1 MMLEND
7 PKMAKYK
14 PEVTPSVSKLGRT
27 TMALYPIFKKNENE
41 VKYDE
46 EGKPI
51 KWKKHKRSSS
61 QESQSSE
68 DSYDK

>member
-1 MMLEND
+1 MLEND

-41 VKYDE
+41 IKFDE
-46 EGKPI
+46 NGKAM
-51 KWKKHKRSSS
+51 KKHKKTSS
-61 QESQSSE
+61 QRSGSFSSE
-68 DSYDK
+68 NSFDK

>member
-1 MMLEND
+1 MMLAND

-46 EGKPI
+46 QGKPI
-51 KWKKHKRSSS
+51 K
-61 QESQSSE
+61 
-68 DSYDK
+68 